1 MKSRAVPFSNDTVTR
16 PIKDLA
22 ANINTELISG
32 LQNCTFVLQM
42 EESTDVTGIAVLLVF
57 VRHQH
62 QLIIQEDLLWECLA
76 TNTSGAEIFKVLH
89 NFL

>member
-62 QLIIQEDLLWECLA
+62 QLIIEEDLLWECLA